1 VTVPWRWVCWS
12 AGAALL
18 VLAGTVLML
27 QVQVRSAG
35 TTAQSCGSAWDVIA
49 GRVGWQQWWSADLS
63 GPGGGLSRT
72 LRCPDAVNGRI
83 VLAGGLTLGAVAAVS
98 AGEIATWRR
107 SRQIRRDAPDAVRR
121 LRLLGTVLTVLGG
134 LLTAGGLAGIA
145 LVVADPQAP
154 LFFYASRPIVVLIGL
169 LLVLPAIL
177 LIALGRTAS
186 VMAEHLAAAEVA
198 REAP

>member
-1 VTVPWRWVCWS
+1 
-12 AGAALL
+12 
-18 VLAGTVLML
+18 
-27 QVQVRSAG
+27 VRSAG

-63 GPGGGLSRT
+63 GPGGGLSKT
-72 LRCPDAVNGRI
+72 LRCPYAVNGRI

-134 LLTAGGLAGIA
+134 LLTGGLAGIA

-186 VMAEHLAAAEVA
+186 VMA
-198 REAP
+198 APRCRGGCP